1 MGRRIWVKVEADEY
15 DLDPVLSAM
24 TAEEVGAY
32 ELLRRK
38 ALAQGSH
45 GSLTNDDTL
54 LARWARLPAA
64 RWTAVKPAVL
74 NACLPSQ
81 DDRLVFSGLRRAAAE
96 AKFISEKRAEAGR
109 KGGLKKASNSSKP
122 SKILAN
128 RKQNSSKPSF
138 LSSSL
143 SSPDSSKSHPTSRR
157 AGGMN
162 SPRPPS
168 CSESERPTPELL
180 FPAPE
185 SKDEPPPEKQS
196 QPPRAVMTF
205 PVVGKDPGDWQLTA
219 AKVAEWREAFPG
231 IDVIAECR
239 KARQWCLDN
248 PGRRKTRR
256 GITAF
261 LGRWLS
267 KAQDELGRPPGFR
280 PSSPEDDDGW
290 SNPATSPDPNVGVP
304 LTPERIRQI
313 ERDLVELEAGRGLK

>member
-81 DDRLVFSGLRRAAAE
+81 DDRLVFPGLRRASAE

-109 KGGLKKASNSSKP
+109 KGGLKKASNSSNP

-128 RKQNSSKPSF
+128 SKQNSSKPSIS
-138 LSSSL
+138 SSSL
-143 SSPDSSKSHPTSRR
+143 SSLKESKSLPDSGSLQKQREEAEKSKLSFL
-157 AGGMN
+157 N
-162 SPRPPS
+162 QK
-168 CSESERPTPELL
+168 
-180 FPAPE
+180 PAV
-185 SKDEPPPEKQS
+185 D
-196 QPPRAVMTF
+196 R
-205 PVVGKDPGDWQLTA
+205 GLDPMEGFDRFW
-219 AKVAEWREAFPG
+219 EEYPN
-231 IDVIAECR
+231 
-239 KARQWCLDN
+239 KAREKIARQEWANLAPD
-248 PGRRKTRR
+248 RYLRAE
-256 GITAF
+256 IMEA
-261 LGRWLS
+261 LGRQKCSRKWVNGGGIYIPNPDNWLRDQRWKDIPPVPMS
-267 KAQDELGRPPGFR
+267 EEQQAKA
-280 PSSPEDDDGW
+280 
-290 SNPATSPDPNVGVP
+290 
-304 LTPERIRQI
+304 
-313 ERDLVELEAGRGLK
+313 ELEEAYQGLVVQLKREVANGGLHT